1 MSDIRIEVKDAAGET
16 KHEGD
21 WWNPGWYVFEN
32 QVLYSGQ
39 LALAGSRAM
48 ILRAIAVVA
57 PGGRL
62 EIGLAE

>member
-1 MSDIRIEVKDAAGET
+1 MADIRIEVKDAAGET

-21 WWNPGWYVFEN
+21 WWNPGWFVFEE
-32 QVLYSGQ
+32 QVLYS
-39 LALAGSRAM
+39 AGGAM
-48 ILRAIAVVA
+48 SPRAIAVVA